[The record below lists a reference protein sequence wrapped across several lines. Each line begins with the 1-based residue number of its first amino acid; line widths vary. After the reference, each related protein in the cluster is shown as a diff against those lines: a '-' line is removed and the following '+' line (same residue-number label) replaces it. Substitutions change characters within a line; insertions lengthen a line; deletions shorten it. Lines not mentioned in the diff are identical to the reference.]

1 MYSPPNNVTRCL
13 PIIENHMKKEVIYIV
28 NVAHYFVVSI
38 LISTVNIFKLL

>member
-1 MYSPPNNVTRCL
+1 MYSPPKNVTRCL
-13 PIIENHMKKEVIYIV
+13 PIIKNHITKEVIYII